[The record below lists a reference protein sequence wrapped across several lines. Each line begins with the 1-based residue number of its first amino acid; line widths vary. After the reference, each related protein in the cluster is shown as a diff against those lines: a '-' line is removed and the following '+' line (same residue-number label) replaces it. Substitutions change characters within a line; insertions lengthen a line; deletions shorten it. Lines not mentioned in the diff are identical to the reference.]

1 MNVHHRTF
9 GRVGHRAVLGGL
21 TVALCVAGAALAGEP
36 AGGEWPQFRGPGR
49 DGTTTAAGLAS
60 AWPASGPVEVWRR
73 TIGAGFSSVVVVGDR
88 LFTLGA
94 DAGEEAVLAFAAA
107 DGKPL
112 WRTALGKP
120 FVLEFG
126 DGARSTP
133 TVHDGRL
140 YVASSSSRLV
150 ALDVA
155 SGKVIWER
163 DLTAYDAVPRYGY
176 AMSPLVV
183 DGLVV
188 VEVGTKD
195 LVDKAKAEAAAKAGP
210 NPAPTPDASVDPAAA
225 AAQPRPIGAVAAFDA
240 VTGELRW
247 RGGFPGPPSYA
258 SPVVAELAGVR
269 QLVFSRGTRVAGLAL
284 DGTLLWDYETIP
296 RSAIAIPVILPGDV
310 VFVSTSDDA
319 FGALALSVRRDA
331 AGQWKVEP
339 LWSERLMR
347 NHFNA
352 SVRVGNEIYGFDNGT
367 LRCLDARTGAR
378 RWAARGFGKGS
389 LIAAGQL
396 LFVIG
401 DEGTLALVRAT
412 PESYQELGRV
422 RALSGATKAWTA
434 PSLAGGKLYLRDHQ
448 ELVAYDV
455 RQSALASAAATAAA
469 PASAS
474 GSPSGPA
481 TSPAARA
488 AVATPAA
495 LGVGEIVQRY
505 AAARGGAERWKQVR
519 SLELGGTYRA
529 FSERSDFTLQRLRA
543 EPVDLFRLEYTVAG
557 GPATRAW
564 DETGAWL
571 RHKFLSPT
579 PLHVAGD
586 KEMATYGPQMQRE
599 AHFAP
604 LLLDPAAHGV
614 TVEKAGSGEVNGA
627 TTIALKVT
635 IPGTAGAAP
644 AVETWHLDPRTFLE
658 VAVDSQVLDYT
669 QGDKPYAQRAYYGDF
684 RTVDGITLP
693 FRLEL
698 EFNAR
703 VEIMEVAT
711 AVVNASL
718 DRSRFAPPPTP

>member
-1 MNVHHRTF
+1 MNAHRR
-9 GRVGHRAVLGGL
+9 GSCGVGPVLGGL
-21 TVALCVAGAALAGEP
+21 TVALCMAGAALAGEP

-49 DGTTTAAGLAS
+49 DGTASAAGLAT
-60 AWPASGPVEVWRR
+60 AWPASGPVELWRR
-73 TIGAGFSSVVVVGDR
+73 TIGAGFSAVTVVGDR
-88 LFTLGA
+88 LFTLGV
-94 DAGEEAVLAFAAA
+94 DSGEEAVLAFAAA

-133 TVHDGRL
+133 TVQDGRL
-140 YVASSSSRLV
+140 YVVSSSSRLV

-155 SGKVIWER
+155 TGKVIWER

-225 AAQPRPIGAVAAFDA
+225 AAAQPRPIGAVAAFDA
-240 VTGELRW
+240 KTGELRW

-319 FGALALSVRRDA
+319 FGSLALSVRRDA

-367 LRCLDARTGAR
+367 FRCLDSKTGAR

-389 LIAAGQL
+389 LIAAGDL

-455 RQSALASAAATAAA
+455 RQSALASAAAAA
-469 PASAS
+469 PASA
-474 GSPSGPA
+474 SGPA

-488 AVATPAA
+488 AATTPDA
-495 LGVGEIVQRY
+495 LGVGEIVQHY

-519 SLELGGTYRA
+519 SLELSGTYRA
-529 FSERSDFTLQRLRA
+529 FSERSDFTLLRLRA
-543 EPVDLFRLEYTVAG
+543 EPTDLFRLEYSVAG

-564 DETGAWL
+564 DEKGAWL

-586 KEMATYGPQMQRE
+586 KDMATYEPQMRRE
-599 AHFAP
+599 AVFAP
-604 LLLDPAAHGV
+604 LLLDPATRGI
-614 TVEKAGSGEVNGA
+614 TVEKAGSGEVNGT

-635 IPGTAGAAP
+635 IPGAAGAAP

-693 FRLEL
+693 FRVEL

-703 VEIMEVAT
+703 VEIMEVAK
-711 AVVNASL
+711 AAVNAPL
-718 DRSRFAPPPTP
+718 DRSRFAPPPKP